1 MWENRTLKKVK
12 KVLDFFYYTKKLW
25 YNIGINEEENI
36 MFKKERMNN
45 YKMLVDSYK
54 EIDKKI
60 IDIKVAI
67 HDLDKIAY
75 NEDLDF
81 IKELEKQLED
91 MNIEF
96 YKLKQKIIK
105 KVEKL

>member
-1 MWENRTLKKVK
+1 
-12 KVLDFFYYTKKLW
+12 
-25 YNIGINEEENI
+25 

-45 YKMLVDSYK
+45 YKKLVDSYK

-67 HDLDKIAY
+67 HDLDKITY
-75 NEDLDF
+75 NEDLNF
-81 IKELEKQLED
+81 IKELEKQLKN

-96 YKLKQKIIK
+96 YKLKQQIIK
-105 KVEKL
+105 KVEKI

>member
-1 MWENRTLKKVK
+1 
-12 KVLDFFYYTKKLW
+12 
-25 YNIGINEEENI
+25 
-36 MFKKERMNN
+36 MFKKERLNN

-60 IDIKVAI
+60 IDIKVAM

-81 IKELEKQLED
+81 MENLEKQLD
-91 MNIEF
+91 NMNIKF
-96 YKLKQKIIK
+96 YKLKQEIIK
-105 KVEKL
+105 KVEKF

>member
-1 MWENRTLKKVK
+1 
-12 KVLDFFYYTKKLW
+12 
-25 YNIGINEEENI
+25 

-105 KVEKL
+105 KVEKI

>member
-25 YNIGINEEENI
+25 YNIGINEEEKN

-105 KVEKL
+105 KVEKI

>member
-1 MWENRTLKKVK
+1 MWENIIKKVK

-25 YNIGINEEENI
+25 YNIGINEEEKN
-36 MFKKERMNN
+36 MFKKERINN